1 MSKIIV
7 SRSAGSRVSTPL
19 NSDKSRVSNDV
30 TPTVSEVGSVSDNDD
45 DMDTAKRLSVIKK
58 ESLEYEA
65 LLTPSRC
72 DHDDE
77 VDICQFQTI
86 STSAAS
92 SHLDTARDKRL
103 PDIKKENLEYESLLV
118 PSRCCDDD
126 NEVEID

>member
-1 MSKIIV
+1 MILNIDKDKGEISLVGFEADII
-7 SRSAGSRVSTPL
+7 S
-19 NSDKSRVSNDV
+19 
-30 TPTVSEVGSVSDNDD
+30 
-45 DMDTAKRLSVIKK
+45 KK

-86 STSAAS
+86 STSSSS

-126 NEVEID
+126 NEVVID